1 MVEKSAIM
9 APRSRVLTVR
19 IRRYPNLLTSRVAA
33 LLAMTAPMVMGI
45 MVIPAFI
52 GEYPIP
58 IWRSNG
64 VRKGIAPL
72 PSRANRFPRMPT
84 EKFLT
89 LKRSGEK
96 SGIGCHLE
104 YMI

>member
-1 MVEKSAIM
+1 MLEKSAIM
-9 APRSRVLTVR
+9 DPRSNVLTVR
-19 IRRYPNLLTSRVAA
+19 IMRYPNLLTSRVAA

-58 IWRSNG
+58 ICKSKG
-64 VRKGIAPL
+64 VRKGIAPF
-72 PSRANRFPRMPT
+72 PSRANRFPNMPT
-84 EKFLT
+84 EKLRT

-96 SGIGCHLE
+96 SGMGCHLE
-104 YMI
+104 YMT